1 MSLAT
6 KKSKNP
12 IVFLKTVKNNRE
24 LIYELIKRDIASRY
38 QGSVIGFMWSFINP
52 IIMLS
57 VYTFVF
63 SVVFK
68 ARWSADSTGSKTEF
82 ALILFSGLLVYN
94 LFSECLN
101 KSPGLILSNV
111 NYVKKVIFPLEILP
125 FVVLG
130 TAFFH
135 MLISFVVWVIFYLIF
150 FGIPHVTI
158 FLFPLTLIPLMF
170 LIIGLSLFLSALG
183 VYLRDIGQIIILV
196 TTVLMFM
203 SPIFYPIQALPDN
216 FKIIMEFNPLTFII
230 EQVRA
235 VIIFGNSIQWQKWG
249 VWTIVSMII
258 TCFGFAWF
266 QKTRGGFSDVL

>member
-12 IVFLKTVKNNRE
+12 MFFIKTLNNNRE

-68 ARWSADSTGSKTEF
+68 ARWSVDSTGSKTEF

-135 MLISFVVWVIFYLIF
+135 MIISFIVWVAFYFIF
-150 FGIPHVTI
+150 FGIPHLTI
-158 FLFPLTLIPLMF
+158 FLFPIALIPLIF
-170 LIIGLSLFLSALG
+170 LIIGLSLFLSSLG
-183 VYLRDIGQIIILV
+183 VYLRDIGQIIILL

-203 SPIFYPIQALPDN
+203 SPIFYPIHALPNN
-216 FKIIMEFNPLTFII
+216 FRVIMEINPLTFII

-235 VIIFGNSIQWQKWG
+235 VIIFGDNIQWTKWG
-249 VWTIVSMII
+249 VWTIISMFV
-258 TCFGFAWF
+258 TCLGFAWF

>member
-1 MSLAT
+1 
-6 KKSKNP
+6 
-12 IVFLKTVKNNRE
+12 
-24 LIYELIKRDIASRY
+24 
-38 QGSVIGFMWSFINP
+38 
-52 IIMLS
+52 
-57 VYTFVF
+57 
-63 SVVFK
+63 
-68 ARWSADSTGSKTEF
+68 
-82 ALILFSGLLVYN
+82 
-94 LFSECLN
+94 
-101 KSPGLILSNV
+101 
-111 NYVKKVIFPLEILP
+111 
-125 FVVLG
+125 
-130 TAFFH
+130 

-235 VIIFGNSIQWQKWG
+235 VIIFGNSIQWQNG
-249 VWTIVSMII
+249 V
-258 TCFGFAWF
+258 FGQLF
-266 QKTRGGFSDVL
+266 Q